1 MNPVFKLTNAEEKL
15 AELIWKHEK
24 IASKEL
30 IKLAN
35 QVFGWKKS
43 TTFTVLKFLIEKG
56 VAQNEKATVTMLY
69 TKEQF
74 VTGQSRSYI
83 EDMFGGSLPKFI
95 AAFMGGK
102 ELTTQQAAELRKLID
117 EHEEEGCNG

>member
-35 QVFGWKKS
+35 QEFGWKKS